1 MRIYLIILS
10 TLLLLTGCRHTATD
24 PAIRQAELL
33 ADSLPHQALSII
45 DSIPVSTLS
54 GHDRFLHNY
63 LRIKTEDKLFI
74 THRNDSLLR
83 LVLDYAKSNRRS
95 VDYPEL
101 LYYAGRV
108 YSDMGD
114 YPTALENYY
123 KALEE
128 IPEDKDIKLRAKIL
142 SNIGYIHT
150 ATCLYD
156 KGIEA
161 FSEAIKLD
169 SICGDTLN
177 MMYDLINLGDLN
189 FKLDNYTISQALYN
203 KVLTIAGTSFPEISA
218 EQKINLAR
226 TKLYEQQIDSALNLL
241 SDNFKRVE
249 PVILPSAYATA
260 AEIYYYAGELD
271 SAYYYANEV
280 IRMNNSSVKN
290 RAYSI
295 LLAKGLIER
304 LPKDSIYSLTY
315 HLIQNTNK
323 TIKRNSEKAIV
334 IQLAQYNYAPQ
345 QDERFRAEEY
355 SKTLRTW
362 IFNLIII
369 LLLLIILSLCLLL
382 RSKKQKLKLVQ
393 FENDITF
400 LKNELIKFNQNNT
413 DSSSDSSTKRDELK
427 KELLDTI
434 LNIIYDTNYI
444 PQKNQVIVNSSPYQ
458 SILKCARSR
467 MPINTNDPVWKDLI
481 EVIKE
486 TNPKFLYNLELLLEK
501 PLSDNQLQIVLLTKC
516 LFTPT
521 EISVIMNRTKGT
533 ISHHREN
540 IGIMIFGKK
549 ISVKIVDLVISLL

>member
-33 ADSLPHQALSII
+33 ADSLPRQALSII

-177 MMYDLINLGDLN
+177 MMYDLISMGNL
-189 FKLDNYTISQALYN
+189 YYN
-203 KVLTIAGTSFPEISA
+203 KEDYDAAENLTKYVMGFSANRYPDIYA
-218 EQKINLAR
+218 EQHVRLANI
-226 TKLYEQQIDSALNLL
+226 KLYKHEYDSALTLL
-241 SDNFKRVE
+241 GNNVNRVDS
-249 PVILPSAYATA
+249 IMHNRAMSIA
-260 AEIYYYAGELD
+260 ADVFYYAGEMD
-271 SAYYYANEV
+271 SAYIYANKV
-280 IRMNNSSVKN
+280 IGSNDIRYMP
-290 RAYSI
+290 RAYTLLLSDGLINRIPHDSVNRYVKKYTSIVNKTLERNSKKEILIKESQYDYSIQQQKRLDAEIRVSKIKTLLMITTFIIFAI
-295 LLAKGLIER
+295 LLILAWMRVKSHRNKMLIMEYR
-304 LPKDSIYSLTY
+304 RDIAHLKDELANYTRRNTATDEDSIKHIKDELLNRISLFDSKSAPNDSKDIKKTEVY
-315 HLIQNTNK
+315 NQLVEHLNSK
-323 TIKRNSEKAIV
+323 TI
-334 IQLAQYNYAPQ
+334 LTP
-345 QDERFRAEEY
+345 
-355 SKTLRTW
+355 
-362 IFNLIII
+362 
-369 LLLLIILSLCLLL
+369 
-382 RSKKQKLKLVQ
+382 
-393 FENDITF
+393 EN
-400 LKNELIKFNQNNT
+400 NMWG
-413 DSSSDSSTKRDELK
+413 
-427 KELLDTI
+427 ELLNEI
-434 LNIIYDTNYI
+434 
-444 PQKNQVIVNSSPYQ
+444 QKSSPNFKE
-458 SILKCARSR
+458 SIEALLQRKLRP
-467 MPINTNDPVWKDLI
+467 M
-481 EVIKE
+481 
-486 TNPKFLYNLELLLEK
+486 ELC
-501 PLSDNQLQIVLLTKC
+501 IVLLIKC
-516 LFTPT
+516 DFTPSDVST
-521 EISVIMNRTKGT
+521 LLGRVKGT
-533 ISHHREN
+533 ISSTRMNLGKE
-540 IGIMIFGKK
+540 IFKEK
-549 ISVKIVDLVISLL
+549 VSTSKVDALIKNL